1 MRTSYND
8 YDSVLSR
15 SYKREQDKKLVN
27 RIKNAK
33 SSINNNCP
41 ESYNAFRRL
50 HNKSQINN
58 NLSKKIFYNF
68 FFRQE
73 LFHKKRKYYYISKTG
88 EY

>member
-1 MRTSYND
+1 MRSSYND

-15 SYKREQDKKLVN
+15 SYKREQNKKLVN

-41 ESYNAFRRL
+41 DSYNVFRRL
-50 HNKSQINN
+50 HNKSQINS

-68 FFRQE
+68 F
-73 LFHKKRKYYYISKTG
+73 I
-88 EY
+88 